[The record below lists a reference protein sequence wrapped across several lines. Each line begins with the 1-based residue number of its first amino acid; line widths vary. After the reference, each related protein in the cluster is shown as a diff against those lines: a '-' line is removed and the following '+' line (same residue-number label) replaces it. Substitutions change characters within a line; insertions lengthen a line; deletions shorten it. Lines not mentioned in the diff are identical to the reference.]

1 MASSSV
7 TSNRFPVILSFVFII
22 ISLVEIVQFNSHV
35 EGTTAT
41 KIPVYMISTRGNLSY
56 EGIVSQGY
64 GSYSFLNINNL
75 LESCPPEVGIFVH
88 GWGID
93 EYKAKERLDRLKMS
107 LEYNK
112 YNISL
117 IGFSWNS
124 DIDWDHA
131 QSIAKE
137 NGPRLAQ
144 FILELKN
151 KCIDTDIRLISHSM
165 GARVILSSLASL
177 HNNSLLDGSTLKIAS
192 VHLLGAAIDDEE
204 VSKNP
209 QDILTDLTNENT
221 VKYAYGDV
229 IEGQV
234 TKFYNLFD
242 SEDNVLQPLPFYQYS
257 SFYPINLIYQI
268 YPFFENDNALGQKGE
283 QQGIDKLSTPPY
295 YDIEIG
301 NQIASIGDADASP
314 DQHLLFC
321 RYGSSDL
328 CEVTIDDYDI
338 GLCMGYVF
346 SYTCNA
352 NVGDNHAGYIGF
364 RNSQNLSSLANDGV
378 IDVVVSEWRN
388 H

>member
-1 MASSSV
+1 
-7 TSNRFPVILSFVFII
+7 
-22 ISLVEIVQFNSHV
+22 
-35 EGTTAT
+35 
-41 KIPVYMISTRGNLSY
+41 MISTRGNLSY
-56 EGIVSQGY
+56 EGVVGQGY

-93 EYKAKERLDRLKMS
+93 EYKAKERLDRVKMS

-144 FILELKN
+144 FIIELKN

-165 GARVILSSLASL
+165 GARVILSSFTSL
-177 HNNSLLDGSTLKIAS
+177 HNNSLLDGSTFKIAS
-192 VHLLGAAIDDEE
+192 VHLLGAAVDDEE

-242 SEDNVLQPLPFYQYS
+242 SEDNVPSTTPILPIFFILS
-257 SFYPINLIYQI
+257 HKFNL
-268 YPFFENDNALGQKGE
+268 
-283 QQGIDKLSTPPY
+283 
-295 YDIEIG
+295 
-301 NQIASIGDADASP
+301 
-314 DQHLLFC
+314 
-321 RYGSSDL
+321 SDL
-328 CEVTIDDYDI
+328 SI
-338 GLCMGYVF
+338 F
-346 SYTCNA
+346 
-352 NVGDNHAGYIGF
+352 
-364 RNSQNLSSLANDGV
+364 
-378 IDVVVSEWRN
+378 
-388 H
+388 

>member
-22 ISLVEIVQFNSHV
+22 ITLVEIVQINSHV

-56 EGIVSQGY
+56 EGVVGQGY

-93 EYKAKERLDRLKMS
+93 EYKAKERLDRVKMS

-144 FILELKN
+144 FIIELKN

-177 HNNSLLDGSTLKIAS
+177 HNNSLLDGSTFKIAS
-192 VHLLGAAIDDEE
+192 VHLLG
-204 VSKNP
+204 
-209 QDILTDLTNENT
+209 
-221 VKYAYGDV
+221 
-229 IEGQV
+229 
-234 TKFYNLFD
+234 
-242 SEDNVLQPLPFYQYS
+242 
-257 SFYPINLIYQI
+257 
-268 YPFFENDNALGQKGE
+268 
-283 QQGIDKLSTPPY
+283 
-295 YDIEIG
+295 
-301 NQIASIGDADASP
+301 
-314 DQHLLFC
+314 
-321 RYGSSDL
+321 GSS
-328 CEVTIDDYDI
+328 
-338 GLCMGYVF
+338 
-346 SYTCNA
+346 
-352 NVGDNHAGYIGF
+352 
-364 RNSQNLSSLANDGV
+364 R
-378 IDVVVSEWRN
+378 
-388 H
+388 